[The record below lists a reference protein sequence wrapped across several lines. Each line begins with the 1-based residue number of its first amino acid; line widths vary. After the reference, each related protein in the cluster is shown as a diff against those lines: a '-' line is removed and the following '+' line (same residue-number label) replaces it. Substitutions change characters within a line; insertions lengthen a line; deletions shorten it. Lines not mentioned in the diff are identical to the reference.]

1 MEPSTGSSYF
11 KPRMEDILLN
21 ERDPLETSMSEVS
34 ALSLWW
40 PDTGHFNE
48 SDSSVGVLGDV
59 ANV

>member
-1 MEPSTGSSYF
+1 
-11 KPRMEDILLN
+11 
-21 ERDPLETSMSEVS
+21 MSEVS